1 MPNKDN
7 VFLGLGIGL
16 FTLIV
21 SALLLGTGV
30 YFYKGRW
37 LAEPK
42 IFLFSFVVPLLISR
56 YYIKK
61 KQYMRTAGALI
72 AVLLVAM
79 VLYLIWLHEQQ
90 VI

>member
-21 SALLLGTGV
+21 SALLLATGV
-30 YFYKGRW
+30 YFYKGSW